1 VTSHGLPGQPP
12 EWLVCLGVLR
22 EVVDGSVVCP
32 LAKESTMPFEECFE
46 CRHLA
51 VHSKD
56 RARES
61 CSTDD
66 SIS

>member
-1 VTSHGLPGQPP
+1 
-12 EWLVCLGVLR
+12 
-22 EVVDGSVVCP
+22 VDKGVVCP
-32 LAKESTMPFEECFE
+32 LANGSLSPFEECVE

-51 VHSKD
+51 VHSRD

>member
-1 VTSHGLPGQPP
+1 MTSHRLPGPPP
-12 EWLVCLGVLR
+12 EWLVCLGVLH
-22 EVVDGSVVCP
+22 EVVDKSVVCP
-32 LAKESTMPFEECFE
+32 LAKGSTTPFEDCLE

>member
-1 VTSHGLPGQPP
+1 VTTYGLPGPP
-12 EWLVCLGVLR
+12 SEWVVCLGVLR
-22 EVVDGSVVCP
+22 EVMDKSVVCP
-32 LAKESTMPFEECFE
+32 LAKGSLRPFEDCFE

-66 SIS
+66 SIT